1 MILIVC
7 FQLMAMP
14 IIDPNQIKHNRV
26 MDFYSL
32 KSMSVLTIFY
42 YLIVNKFL
50 ATVSF
55 EKGDMSVGSVL
66 KDRSDVTSSIV

>member
-14 IIDPNQIKHNRV
+14 IIDPNQIKRNRV

-32 KSMSVLTIFY
+32 KSMSVFTIFY

-66 KDRSDVTSSIV
+66 QNRSNGTSI

>member
-1 MILIVC
+1 
-7 FQLMAMP
+7 MAMP

-32 KSMSVLTIFY
+32 KSMSVFCRIFY
-42 YLIVNKFL
+42 HLIVNKFL

-55 EKGDMSVGSVL
+55 EKGDKSVGSVL
-66 KDRSDVTSSIV
+66 KNQFNVSSI